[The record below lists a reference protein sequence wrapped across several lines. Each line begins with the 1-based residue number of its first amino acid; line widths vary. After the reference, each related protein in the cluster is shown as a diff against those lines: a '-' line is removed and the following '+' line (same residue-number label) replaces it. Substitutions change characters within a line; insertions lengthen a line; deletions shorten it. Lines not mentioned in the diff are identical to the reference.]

1 MNDTSGYIET
11 ISKVLANVA
20 IGDWT
25 SISFETRILAR
36 DCSCMSTTQH
46 CNADSRSVGCGMR
59 AAFEI
64 SDAII
69 GLRDHLL
76 QTTGQRIYG
85 LSFTLYP
92 DGKFSL
98 DYDYERPADYDDS
111 EDTISLDE
119 ALCSLGQ
126 AAKGVRVI

>member
-1 MNDTSGYIET
+1 MVRSSHWYINGGTKETNGLGWPDTSIA
-11 ISKVLANVA
+11 V
-20 IGDWT
+20 
-25 SISFETRILAR
+25 
-36 DCSCMSTTQH
+36 
-46 CNADSRSVGCGMR
+46 
-59 AAFEI
+59 
-64 SDAII
+64 SDAATF
-69 GLRDHLL
+69 LRDHLL

-92 DGKFSL
+92 DGKLSL

-119 ALCSLGQ
+119 ALSSLGQ